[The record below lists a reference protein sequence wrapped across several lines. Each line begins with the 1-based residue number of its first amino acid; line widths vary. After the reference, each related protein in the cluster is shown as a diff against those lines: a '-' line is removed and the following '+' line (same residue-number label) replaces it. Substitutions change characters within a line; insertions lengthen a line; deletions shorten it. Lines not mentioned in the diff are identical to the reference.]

1 MWRRAAAIAVL
12 AGCCAS
18 DAAAETRF
26 QGAAAVAEAGRFI
39 DDAIAYGSDYDPGR
53 VAVEFVTAYEWAFMT
68 YARFAPSQ
76 GHQVILSKGPTE
88 TGEGGARCA
97 GFRVSVE
104 HFTAASLAALARNVH
119 DAVLAV
125 DTVDTVYGT
134 ICRHG
139 ADDVRVAVREVA
151 IARAAEGRNAFS
163 SPFTSGPPGGPGGG
177 F

>member
-12 AGCCAS
+12 AGTCAP

-26 QGAAAVAEAGRFI
+26 EGAGAVVDAGRFI
-39 DDAIAYGSDYDPGR
+39 DDAIAYASDYDPGR
-53 VAVEFVTAYEWAFMT
+53 VAVEFVTAYQWAFMT
-68 YARFAPSQ
+68 YARFAPSR

-88 TGEGGARCA
+88 TGEGGALCA

-104 HFTAASLAALARNVH
+104 HFTAASLAALAGNAR

-134 ICRHG
+134 ICRRG
-139 ADDVRVAVREVA
+139 AHEVRIAVQEVT
-151 IARAAEGRNAFS
+151 IARAAAGRSAFS
-163 SPFTSGPPGGPGGG
+163 SPFTSGPGGG
-177 F
+177 Y